1 MKTESEQKTQQEK
14 RRRVQRC
21 EALSF
26 IMLPVFSFLLFIVCL
41 AGCSVRIP
49 KETNAADRAP
59 VIRPDYS
66 NLVVPPNIAPLNF
79 EITEKGDAYRTLIR
93 SASDTSGQSGLVVEG
108 KTVKIPL
115 AFWKSL
121 LKANQGKNIC
131 FDLFV
136 KTGQQWTRYKSVVN
150 TVSTD
155 PIDPYVAY
163 RLIPPGQFFGE
174 LTLNQ
179 RHLESFVERP
189 FFDNNAT
196 FNNQPTQNGT
206 CANCH
211 CFRNGKA
218 DQFFFHVRYVHG
230 GTILYRNG
238 KLDKIDTMF
247 GDSGNSATY
256 PAWHPTLP
264 IIVFSANETL
274 QLIHSRSIKKNETFD
289 ARSDLLLYDIEKN
302 AFSHIFRT
310 PDIFETF
317 PCWVPEGDC
326 LYFCSCGP
334 LAPEKLKMF
343 NKLKNLSPFSPK
355 DFESFKYN
363 LLKMSFDPKS
373 QKFGK
378 PEVVIDAVK
387 EGKSVAFP
395 RISPQ
400 GRFLIYTLADFGTFP
415 IMHRESDLWLYDIQT
430 KENRPMTEINSDLPE
445 TYHSWDSSGRWL
457 VFSSRRDDGSYT
469 RLYFSHIDE
478 NGRGSKPFMLPQYD
492 PADNLRRMKSYNIPE
507 MVSEPIPVSTGK
519 TMRLIESPK
528 ITPAHYD

>member
-1 MKTESEQKTQQEK
+1 MNTISEQKTQQEK
-14 RRRVQRC
+14 ASRKRENGV
-21 EALSF
+21 LSVWLLVVLF
-26 IMLPVFSFLLFIVCL
+26 LFFSVYL
-41 AGCSVRIP
+41 AGCGKRIP
-49 KETNAADRAP
+49 TNASLAETTP
-59 VIRPDYS
+59 TIKPDYG
-66 NLVVPPNIAPLNF
+66 NLVIPPNIAPLNF
-79 EITEKGDAYRTLIR
+79 EIIAEGQAFRTLIR
-93 SASDTSGQSGLVVEG
+93 SESDTTGKSGLVVEG
-108 KTVKIPL
+108 KTVKIPIK
-115 AFWKSL
+115 FWKSL
-121 LKANQGKNIC
+121 LKANQGKKIC
-131 FDLFV
+131 FDIFV
-136 KTGQQWTRYKSVVN
+136 KTGKEWRRYPSIVN

-163 RLIPPGQFFGE
+163 RLIPPGQYFGE

-179 RHLESFVERP
+179 RHLESFTERP

-196 FNNQPTQNGT
+196 FNDQPTQNGT

-247 GDSGNSATY
+247 GDTGNSATY

-289 ARSDLLLYDIEKN
+289 SYSDLLLYDIEKN

-343 NKLKNLSPFSPK
+343 NKLQTLAPFSPK

-363 LLKMSFDPKS
+363 LLKMSFDQTS
-373 QKFGK
+373 GQFGK

-387 EGKSVAFP
+387 DGKSVAFP
-395 RISPQ
+395 RVSPQ

-415 IMHRESDLWLYDIQT
+415 IMHRESDLWLYDMQT
-430 KENRPMTEINSDLPE
+430 KENRCMTEINSDMPE

-457 VFSSRRDDGSYT
+457 VFSSRRGDGSYT
-469 RLYFSHIDE
+469 RLYFAHIDE

-507 MVSEPIPVSTGK
+507 MVSEPIPVSIGK
-519 TMRLIESPK
+519 TMRLIQSPK
-528 ITPAHYD
+528 ITPSHYD